1 MVRANKNLLIFAL
14 AISSCF
20 TFACAAKAEDTPKL
34 KDALPSVTSDRK
46 IPTDI
51 TPEKVRKT
59 KWLAYRLAKYEWF
72 EKLAEADPRIV
83 AAVCAHPGPAKIL
96 AKHRH
101 LDKIAEADHYLCRRL
116 CRWKGS
122 TDKLVRS
129 PYRARVGGHVF
140 CYESQPCLCQSHGAT
155 NHDLGCCRQRSR
167 YAGRDAK
174 AHEIAENAAF

>member
-129 PYRARVGGHVF
+129 PYFDKVVELDPAGMSFAMNRNPVYARVM
-140 CYESQPCLCQSHGAT
+140 A
-155 NHDLGCCRQRSR
+155 RQTMIWDV
-167 YAGRDAK
+167 ADNDRDML
-174 AHEIAENAAF
+174 AEMQKHMK